1 LLAIVTNSD
10 ESAGAPSP
18 PPGALARAVFGDR
31 LELASRY
38 ADLLTGDAVRRGL
51 IGPREGPRIWDRH
64 LINCAVVAE
73 AFPLGARVV
82 DVGSGAGLPG
92 LVLACVRSD
101 LRIDLVD
108 SLRRRTGFLTEAID
122 LLGLGDRV
130 QVVTGRAE
138 ERAVRKVVGAADWVT
153 ARAVAPLDRLAGWC
167 LPLLVPG
174 GVLIALKGASADD
187 EARRTDQAVRRAG
200 ARSVTVVEYGAPLLL
215 EPTRAIRVVRR

>member
-1 LLAIVTNSD
+1 VVNTD
-10 ESAGAPSP
+10 ESAGAPAP
-18 PPGALARAVFGDR
+18 PPDALARAVFGDR
-31 LELASRY
+31 LELASHY

-101 LRIDLVD
+101 LRVDLVD
-108 SLRRRTGFLTEAID
+108 SLQRRTGFLAEAID
-122 LLGLGDRV
+122 QLGLGDRV
-130 QVVTGRAE
+130 QVITGRAE
-138 ERAVRKVVGAADWVT
+138 ERAVRKVVGAAHWVT

-174 GVLIALKGASADD
+174 GVLIALKGATAGE
-187 EARRTDQAVRRAG
+187 EAKRTDQAVRRAG
-200 ARSVTVVEYGAPLLL
+200 ARSVTVVEYGTSLLS